1 MPLANSTGPSWSK
14 VVRDEVER
22 RTSLRG
28 MLARWIA
35 QFFGPPRAVKRLT
48 PPTPIEGARK
58 ARKASRTG
66 RSIVTGTER
75 PGPDE

>member
-35 QFFGPPRAVKRLT
+35 RFFGPPRAAKGLT
-48 PPTPIEGARK
+48 PPTSIEGARK
-58 ARKASRTG
+58 ARTRARRT
-66 RSIVTGTER
+66 ILIGTER
-75 PGPDE
+75 PGEDE